1 LENLEERDHLH
12 AVGVDGTIELKWNV
26 KGENGTVWIGFVWL
40 RIGRCGG
47 LLWAKPWIFGF
58 HNMRGISWLAEDQL
72 ASQGLSFMEL
82 VYLAYIY
89 FNEMLALPFF

>member
-47 LLWAKPWIFGF
+47 LL
-58 HNMRGISWLAEDQL
+58 
-72 ASQGLSFMEL
+72 
-82 VYLAYIY
+82 
-89 FNEMLALPFF
+89 